1 VTGRAPYMFG
11 EAVTTSN
18 GLDARQK
25 AAEDETKRAY
35 GTYAEAER
43 AYRMALAAEITRQRA
58 NGVAATIAADLAR
71 GDRHVAGLRY
81 RRDVAEG
88 LVEAAKQSG
97 WRHQAN
103 RKDGHELLRWSAN
116 RDLAEGYHGAAEPH
130 RFDNVTPERAA

>member
-1 VTGRAPYMFG
+1 MTTAPYTFE
-11 EAVTTSN
+11 EARATSN
-18 GLDARQK
+18 VLNQNQK

-35 GTYAEAER
+35 RAYAEAER
-43 AYRMALAAEITRQRA
+43 AYRMALAAEITRLRA
-58 NGVAATIAADLAR
+58 SGISVTLAADLAR
-71 GDRHVAGLRY
+71 GERTVADLRY

-116 RDLAEGYHGAAEPH
+116 RDLAEGYHGASEPH
-130 RFDNVTPERAA
+130 RFDNVSPERAR